1 VHEVFLLI
9 LDDATSNIDAVTE
22 LKIQKALNRL
32 MEKRRSVV
40 IAHRLNTIDDADI
53 IIILNKGRIVEQGS
67 HRGY

>member
-1 VHEVFLLI
+1 MHEVFLLI